1 MAADDDDDFL
11 SGINNDKKLCF
22 PFKLSET
29 RAVM

>member
-1 MAADDDDDFL
+1 MAADDDDFL